1 MAALLDIAG
10 VEVRVVRKDVRNLHL
25 SVLPPDGAVRVT
37 APEWMGEEAIRLFAL
52 GKLGWIKRQRGKMRG
67 QAREPTREY
76 VDRESHYVWGQRFL
90 LQIVEH
96 DAPPGI
102 EIRHRKL
109 VMQVRPGTDRVRRD
123 AILYDWYRHQ
133 VRQALPA
140 LLDYWEARLNARPKR
155 IYIQRMKT
163 KWGSCNPASDSIRL
177 NAELAKKPPEHLNY
191 IVLHEL
197 VHLLDPTH
205 GAGFTQTMN
214 RLMPQWRDYR
224 NALSLLPI
232 RS

>member
-25 SVLPPDGAVRVT
+25 SVLPPDGSVRVT

-52 GKLGWIKRQRGKMRG
+52 SKLGWIKRQRGKMRG
-67 QAREPTREY
+67 QARESAREY

-177 NAELAKKPPEHLNY
+177 NSELAKKPPEHLNY

-205 GAGFTQTMN
+205 GAAFTQTMN